1 MIVFKLF
8 RPRHIV
14 RRFDELNCEVL
25 QHRGIRGVM
34 IDLDNTL
41 VPWPSI
47 DIDPA
52 AATWVQCL
60 QAEGIQVCLVT
71 NALHRTR
78 ARTAAEPLGVPW
90 VHHAAKPLWKGLRR
104 GMKILGTTPEET
116 AMVGDQVFT
125 DIFGG
130 NLLGLFTVL
139 VDPLGEQD
147 AFLTT
152 ILQRPF
158 ERPFRRFREAM
169 KR

>member
-1 MIVFKLF
+1 VLNIF
-8 RPRHIV
+8 RPRHTV

-25 QHRGIRGVM
+25 QRSGIRGVM

-52 AATWVQCL
+52 AEEWVQRL
-60 QAEGIQVCLVT
+60 QSEGIQVCLVT

-78 ARTAAEPLGVPW
+78 ARTAAKPLGVPW
-90 VHHAAKPLWKGLRR
+90 VHQASKPLWTGFQR
-104 GMKILGTTPEET
+104 GMEILGTTPEET

-139 VDPLGEQD
+139 VDPLGTRD
-147 AFLTT
+147 AFLTKL
-152 ILQRPF
+152 LQRPF
-158 ERPFRRFREAM
+158 ERPFRRCP
-169 KR
+169 